1 MLKMHK
7 LDQLFEE
14 MSSEQQSS
22 SWKLHGHKYA
32 SMSPLFP
39 WQQGFHLLPTIKL
52 TLCHFLNF

>member
-1 MLKMHK
+1 MHK

-14 MSSEQQSS
+14 MSSEQQSN

-52 TLCHFLNF
+52 TLRHFLDF